1 MTRVVSPRQETNI
14 WIQLLAGPVI
24 WSAHFL
30 LGYLLVE
37 AFCKMGWSFT
47 ILGLNG
53 LSFIVI
59 VLTLLA
65 VLGTVLFAFRSYH
78 GWRNINQGRT
88 LRDQFGNTAGWYDGP
103 VEFVYL
109 SGFFLSVL
117 FAATILVVGI
127 PALFLQPC

>member
-1 MTRVVSPRQETNI
+1 MSRVVSHRQETNI

-37 AFCKMGWSFT
+37 AFCQMGWSFA

-53 LSFIVI
+53 LSFILI

-65 VLGTVLFAFRSYH
+65 VLGTVLFAVRSYRS
-78 GWRNINQGRT
+78 WRNINRDRT
-88 LRDQFGNTAGWYDGP
+88 LRDQFGDTSGWYDGP
-103 VEFVYL
+103 VEFIYL
-109 SGFFLSVL
+109 SGFLLSVL
-117 FAATILVVGI
+117 FAATILIVGI

>member
-1 MTRVVSPRQETNI
+1 MSRVVSPRKETNI

-30 LGYLLVE
+30 LGYLVIE

-65 VLGTVLFAFRSYH
+65 VLGTVLFAFRSYRS
-78 GWRNINQGRT
+78 WRYINQDRT
-88 LRDQFGNTAGWYDGP
+88 LKDQFGDTSSWYDRP

-109 SGFFLSVL
+109 SGFLLSLL